1 MITFKVEGAD
11 IMARKF
17 LLAATAV
24 PAKAVPDA
32 LDKAA
37 LLVTR
42 SAKQKAAVDTGF
54 MRGAIAPSRPS
65 PSEADVTSHAEY
77 SIYVEV
83 GTSRMA
89 AQPFMRPALDENAAQ
104 IEELVGHAV
113 VTTVQGV
120 LA

>member
-1 MITFKVEGAD
+1 MTVTGAER
-11 IMARKF
+11 IARKF

-42 SAKQKAAVDTGF
+42 TAKQKAAVDTGN
-54 MRGAIAPSRPS
+54 MRASILPSRPS
-65 PSEADVTSHAEY
+65 ANEALVTSHAEY
-77 SIYVEV
+77 SVYVEN
-83 GTSRMA
+83 GTYKMA
-89 AQPFMRPALDENAAQ
+89 AQPFMRPALDANADAITQ
-104 IEELVGHAV
+104 LVGHSV
-113 VTTVQGV
+113 ITTVQGI

>member
-1 MITFKVEGAD
+1 MISFKVEGAD

-42 SAKQKAAVDTGF
+42 SAKINAPVDTGF
-54 MRGAIAPSRPS
+54 LRGSIAPSRPS
-65 PSEADVTSHAEY
+65 LSEADVTASAEY
-77 SIYVEV
+77 AIYQEV
-83 GTSRMA
+83 GTYKMA
-89 AQPFMRPALDENAAQ
+89 AQPFMRPALDENKAQ
-104 IEELVGHAV
+104 IEELIGHSVQMA
-113 VTTVQGV
+113 VQGV